1 MALMLMYMLITSE
14 LTSSAVTSP
23 GLQIWIAD
31 SLLGILT
38 CRSNAPLIVKMAK
51 MKLLIL
57 VPTLKPGFFFPLD
70 LPISISGTTIYS
82 VINPKPQ

>member
-1 MALMLMYMLITSE
+1 MALLLMYMLVTSE
-14 LTSSAVTSP
+14 LTSLAVTSP

-38 CRSNAPLIVKMAK
+38 CRCNVPLILKMAK

-57 VPTLKPGFFFPLD
+57 VPTLKPGFFSLD
-70 LPISISGTTIYS
+70 LPISISGNTIYS